1 MNNRL
6 SKLQESASQARMGE
20 TAPQGR
26 NGSGNSN
33 QPKGP
38 KKKRNLILPVLLFI
52 VGCAVFLFAAWS
64 AVTSPVLASILS
76 GVSPQQAEPR
86 DPSQS
91 FAQVYIPNPTY
102 TQFPGQPVVQ
112 GIQATPTITTVPL
125 ENLPTQV
132 VVIPPTDIP
141 TLEAAVVPDNTNVQP
156 TATLEQLAVVDPN
169 QPAEGVAEAVI
180 VPDTPTP
187 EYTAPTAVAN
197 VPPSSGTSGGVHW
210 FDVDL
215 SDQRMY
221 AYEGDTLVRTFVVS
235 TGTWQTP
242 TVTGSF
248 KVWIKLRSA
257 PMSGP
262 GYYLPDVP
270 YIMYFHGDYGI
281 HGTYWHNNF
290 GVPMSHG
297 CVNLSIPDAEWAYN
311 FAVVGTVVNVH
322 N

>member
-6 SKLQESASQARMGE
+6 AKLQESESQKRMGE

-26 NGSGNSN
+26 VRSGQGN
-33 QPKGP
+33 PAKGP
-38 KKKRNLILPVLLFI
+38 KKKRSLILPILLI
-52 VGCAVFLFAAWS
+52 AAGCAVFAFAAWS
-64 AVTSPVLASILS
+64 AVTSPVLASILNIAS
-76 GVSPQQAEPR
+76 LSQTESSEPE
-86 DPSQS
+86 QS
-91 FAQVYIPNPTY
+91 FAQVYLPKPTY
-102 TQFPGQPVVQ
+102 TPAMAQPAAAQ
-112 GIQATPTITTVPL
+112 PTVTFTTVPPT
-125 ENLPTQV
+125 EAPTQV
-132 VVIPPTDIP
+132 AVIQPTDIP
-141 TLEAAVVPDNTNVQP
+141 TLQAVDPTTTPTLQP
-156 TATLEQLAVVDPN
+156 TAE
-169 QPAEGVAEAVI
+169 VATSEAVAQAEI

-187 EYTAPTAVAN
+187 EYVAPTAVAN
-197 VPPSSGTSGGVHW
+197 VPPPSGVGSGERW

-221 AYEGDTLVRTFVVS
+221 AYEGDTLVRTFIVS

-242 TVTGSF
+242 TVTGKF

-311 FAVVGTVVNVH
+311 FASVGTVVNVH
-322 N
+322 D

>member
-1 MNNRL
+1 MNNQFSNAQGGNQLRN
-6 SKLQESASQARMGE
+6 QNQAPSQKRG
-20 TAPQGR
+20 G
-26 NGSGNSN
+26 
-33 QPKGP
+33 
-38 KKKRNLILPVLLFI
+38 KKKRNLILPILLI
-52 VGCAVFLFAAWS
+52 AVGCVVFVFAAWS
-64 AVTSPVLASILS
+64 AVTSPVFASILNRS
-76 GVSPQQAEPR
+76 SVSANPPH
-86 DPSQS
+86 QS
-91 FAQVYIPNPTY
+91 FAQFELAKPTY
-102 TQFPGQPVVQ
+102 TPAFSEPVAQV
-112 GIQATPTITTVPL
+112 IVPTSTPTQFVEQQVFVP
-125 ENLPTQV
+125 
-132 VVIPPTDIP
+132 
-141 TLEAAVVPDNTNVQP
+141 P
-156 TATLEQLAVVDPN
+156 TATIEIPTATQEIVILPTETPSEGIAY
-169 QPAEGVAEAVI
+169 AEI

-187 EYTAPTAVAN
+187 IYVAPTAVAY
-197 VPPSSGTSGGVHW
+197 VPPASPGNGVRW

-242 TVTGSF
+242 TIKGRF

-270 YIMYFHGDYGI
+270 YIMYFSGDYGI

-322 N
+322 D